1 MKKKFLSILLAL
13 CILLVPTLLV
23 ACEESGTETPSD
35 SDITDL
41 PDANVEVTVEEY
53 PSLSYDTSTEKV
65 TDESIAKGT
74 LTVSYDQSETLTLW
88 VAVNTA
94 QLDSFY
100 IFSNM
105 HKVYLHISAQKLN
118 EIVRDL
124 YVPPLLIY
132 LKKVFRP
139 NEIPNN
145 HVFFS
150 SLESVLCQNT

>member
-74 LTVSYDQSETLTLW
+74 LTVSYDQSE
-88 VAVNTA
+88 
-94 QLDSFY
+94 
-100 IFSNM
+100 
-105 HKVYLHISAQKLN
+105 
-118 EIVRDL
+118 R
-124 YVPPLLIY
+124 
-132 LKKVFRP
+132 
-139 NEIPNN
+139 
-145 HVFFS
+145 
-150 SLESVLCQNT
+150 